1 MPNLKKLPV
10 ICSIGGINSAGVT
23 SSNLAYQRLVY
34 ETLSKSE
41 KDNVL
46 KNLNALSG
54 LERTEDQILNG
65 TLVRQIN
72 KVSYD
77 PDGLMTEVMG
87 VNAAAQL
94 PDFFDLSKLYN
105 SRQHPKGI
113 QMTIFGVSDAIANMG
128 IDWETKIK
136 PLLDPNRIAVYAGP
150 AIGQLDKEG
159 MGGLMQSRLR
169 DSRSSSKHLSM
180 SLIQMSA
187 DFINAYILGSVGK
200 TGLVA
205 GACATYQYNL
215 HAALSLIKN
224 DEIDFAVV
232 GSSEAP
238 INAEVTDGFM
248 ATKAIADDKKIIAMQ
263 ERLGEFSESANLNHA
278 CRPFGDNCGMIL
290 GESAQFSIVT
300 TLEFALEIG
309 ADILCAIPEVYINAD
324 GIKKSISS
332 PGIGNY
338 ITMAQSVAKAKKDF
352 NNLQESLVIAHGTG
366 TLQNRSTES
375 DVFSKVASSLNMNN
389 LHVTGIKGYI
399 GHSMGPAGGDELL
412 TAIGIWNKGI
422 IPGLKTTPA
431 LADDVN
437 TESLNFCLDHTEI
450 DPKNLDVVFLNAKG
464 FGGNNATCPVY
475 SPSYVQNMIKETF
488 SDKEITAYEKK
499 KENTILNKE
508 KYYNDTA
515 QGNYDLIY
523 RFNES
528 VLDPKADLEITDSS
542 IKLKGYKKI
551 DI

>member
-150 AIGQLDKEG
+150 AIGQLDKES

-528 VLDPKADLEITDSS
+528 VLDPKTDLEITDSS

>member
-10 ICSIGGINSAGVT
+10 ICSIGGINSAGIT

-46 KNLNALSG
+46 KNLNDLSG

-180 SLIQMSA
+180 SLIEMSA

-375 DVFSKVASSLNMNN
+375 DVFSKVASSLNLNN

-450 DPKNLDVVFLNAKG
+450 DPKNLDVIFLNAKG

-528 VLDPKADLEITDSS
+528 VLDPKTDLEITDSS

>member
-528 VLDPKADLEITDSS
+528 VLDPKTDLEITDSS

>member
-10 ICSIGGINSAGVT
+10 ICSIGGINSAGIT

-180 SLIQMSA
+180 SLIEMSA

-309 ADILCAIPEVYINAD
+309 ADILCAVPEVHINAD

-375 DVFSKVASSLNMNN
+375 DVFSKVASSLNLNN

-528 VLDPKADLEITDSS
+528 VLDPKTDLEITDSS

>member
-10 ICSIGGINSAGVT
+10 ICSIGGINSAGIT

-54 LERTEDQILNG
+54 LERTEEQILNG

-180 SLIQMSA
+180 SLIEMSA

-375 DVFSKVASSLNMNN
+375 DVFSKVASSLNLNN

-528 VLDPKADLEITDSS
+528 VLDPKTDLEITDSS
-542 IKLKGYKKI
+542 INLKGYKKI

>member
-10 ICSIGGINSAGVT
+10 ICSIGGINSAGIT

-180 SLIQMSA
+180 SLIEMSA

-375 DVFSKVASSLNMNN
+375 DVFSKVASSLNLNN

-450 DPKNLDVVFLNAKG
+450 DPKNLDVIFLNAKG

-528 VLDPKADLEITDSS
+528 VLDPKTDLEITDSS
-542 IKLKGYKKI
+542 INLKGYKKI

>member
-450 DPKNLDVVFLNAKG
+450 DPKNLDVIFLNAKG

-528 VLDPKADLEITDSS
+528 VLDPKTDLEITDSS
-542 IKLKGYKKI
+542 INLKGYKKI

>member
-10 ICSIGGINSAGVT
+10 ICSIGGINSAGIT

-180 SLIQMSA
+180 SLIEMSA

-309 ADILCAIPEVYINAD
+309 ADILCAVPEVHINAD

-375 DVFSKVASSLNMNN
+375 DVFSKVASSLNLNN

-528 VLDPKADLEITDSS
+528 VLDPKTDLEITDSS
-542 IKLKGYKKI
+542 INLKGYKKI

>member
-180 SLIQMSA
+180 SLIEMSA

-309 ADILCAIPEVYINAD
+309 ADILCAVPEVHINAD

-375 DVFSKVASSLNMNN
+375 DVFSKVASSLNLNN

-450 DPKNLDVVFLNAKG
+450 DPKNLDVIFLNAKG

>member
-180 SLIQMSA
+180 SLIEMSA

-450 DPKNLDVVFLNAKG
+450 DPKNLDVIFLNAKG

-528 VLDPKADLEITDSS
+528 VLDPKTDLEITDSS
-542 IKLKGYKKI
+542 INLKGYKKI

>member
-10 ICSIGGINSAGVT
+10 ICSIGGINSAGIT

-34 ETLSKSE
+34 ETLSKGE

-54 LERTEDQILNG
+54 LERTEDQILNV

-180 SLIQMSA
+180 SLIEMSA

-375 DVFSKVASSLNMNN
+375 DVFSKVASSLNLNN

-528 VLDPKADLEITDSS
+528 VLDPKTDLEITDSS

>member
-10 ICSIGGINSAGVT
+10 ICSIGGINSAGRT
-23 SSNLAYQRLVY
+23 SSNLAYQRLIY
-34 ETLSKSE
+34 ETLSENEKS
-41 KDNVL
+41 NVL
-46 KNLNALSG
+46 INLNALSG
-54 LERTEDQILNG
+54 LERSENQILDG

-72 KVSYD
+72 KDSYD
-77 PDGLMTEVMG
+77 PDGLMTEIMG

-94 PDFFDLSKLYN
+94 PDYFDLSKLYN

-113 QMTIFGVSDAIANMG
+113 QMTIFGVSDAIKNMG

-150 AIGQLDKEG
+150 AIGQLDKDG
-159 MGGLMQSRLR
+159 MGGLMQSRL
-169 DSRSSSKHLSM
+169 SGGRSSSKHLSM
-180 SLIQMSA
+180 SLIEMSA

-290 GESAQFSIVT
+290 GESAQFSVVT
-300 TLEFALEIG
+300 TLEFAMEIG
-309 ADILCAIPEVYINAD
+309 ADILCAVPEVYINAD

-375 DVFSKVASSLNMNN
+375 DVFSKVASSLNLSN
-389 LHVTGIKGYI
+389 LYVTGIKGYI

-431 LADDVN
+431 LAEDVS

-450 DPKNLDVVFLNAKG
+450 DPNNLDVVFLNAKG

-475 SPSYVQNMIKETF
+475 SPSYVQNVIKQTF
-488 SDKEITAYEKK
+488 SDKEINDYEKK
-499 KENTILNKE
+499 KEKTILNKE
-508 KYYNDTA
+508 KYYSDAA

-528 VLDPKADLEITDSS
+528 VLDPKTDLEITDNS
-542 IKLKGYKKI
+542 INLKGYKKI